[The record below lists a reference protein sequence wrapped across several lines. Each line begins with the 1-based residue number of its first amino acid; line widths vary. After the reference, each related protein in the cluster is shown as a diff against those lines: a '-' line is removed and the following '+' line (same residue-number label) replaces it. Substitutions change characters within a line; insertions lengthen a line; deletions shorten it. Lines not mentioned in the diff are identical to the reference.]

1 MLKGMKKRVAI
12 LGSTGS
18 VGTQSIEV
26 VDNFPDRFEVVGLCA
41 EKNFNV
47 LAEQVL
53 KYKPKYVWIS
63 DERKSDFEKELK
75 ERNFDLRFEYIPPSK
90 LVVLDDVDL
99 VVVGIPGFSSVEPV
113 FYAVSSGKE
122 VAVASKE
129 AILCG
134 GSLIFDLAK
143 KNGAKILPVD
153 SEHSSL
159 WKIIDLYPRESIKR
173 VFLTASG
180 GPLWNL
186 PKSEIENA
194 PYEMV
199 IKHPVWSMGAKITVD
214 SASLMN
220 KAFEIIEACY
230 LFSLEPKKIG
240 VKIHPEAIVHS
251 AIELKDGTTI
261 FSSHFPDMRIP
272 IMYAMLYPE
281 IPDLPFEIPSIWDKT
296 LRFFDPDFERFPSLL
311 LGWRCAEL
319 GGPFPC
325 ILVSADDVAFSYF
338 VGGKIRFWDIY
349 SIVEGTISYF
359 EKNRELLPL
368 KISSLDDI
376 LKISDISKQVAEN
389 IAKEYIRVSL

>member
-1 MLKGMKKRVAI
+1 MRRDKKKRVAI

-26 VDNFPDRFEVVGLCA
+26 IDNFRDRFEVVGLCA
-41 EKNFNV
+41 EKNFKV

-75 ERNFDLRFEYIPPSK
+75 ERNFDSRFEYIQPSR
-90 LVVLDDVDL
+90 LVALDDIDL

-113 FYAVSSGKE
+113 FYAISSGKD

-194 PYEMV
+194 PYEKV
-199 IKHPVWSMGAKITVD
+199 IKHPVWSMG
-214 SASLMN
+214 
-220 KAFEIIEACY
+220 
-230 LFSLEPKKIG
+230 G
-240 VKIHPEAIVHS
+240 
-251 AIELKDGTTI
+251 
-261 FSSHFPDMRIP
+261 
-272 IMYAMLYPE
+272 
-281 IPDLPFEIPSIWDKT
+281 
-296 LRFFDPDFERFPSLL
+296 
-311 LGWRCAEL
+311 
-319 GGPFPC
+319 
-325 ILVSADDVAFSYF
+325 
-338 VGGKIRFWDIY
+338 
-349 SIVEGTISYF
+349 
-359 EKNRELLPL
+359 
-368 KISSLDDI
+368 
-376 LKISDISKQVAEN
+376 
-389 IAKEYIRVSL
+389 

>member
-1 MLKGMKKRVAI
+1 MEKWKKRVVI

-18 VGTQSIEV
+18 VGTQSLEV
-26 VDNFPDRFEVVGLCA
+26 IDNFRDKFEVVGLCA
-41 EKNFNV
+41 EKNFRL
-47 LAEQVL
+47 LAQQVL

-63 DERKSDFEKELK
+63 NEKKNDFEKELK
-75 ERNFDLRFEYIPPSK
+75 EKNFEFKFEYVTPSK
-90 LVVLDDVDL
+90 MVSFDDVDL

-113 FYAVSSGKE
+113 FWAVSSGKR

-129 AILCG
+129 AILCA

-194 PYEMV
+194 PYEKV
-199 IKHPVWSMGAKITVD
+199 IKHPVWNMGTKITVD

-230 LFSLEPKKIG
+230 LFSLEPEKIS

-281 IPDLPFEIPSIWDKT
+281 IPDLPFELPSIWDKT

-311 LGWRCAEL
+311 LGWRCAKL

-338 VGGKIRFWDIY
+338 VEGKIRFWDIY
-349 SIVEGTISYF
+349 SVVEKTISYF
-359 EKNRELLPL
+359 EKNKNLLPSE
-368 KISSLDDI
+368 ISTLGDI
-376 LKISDISKQVAEN
+376 IKVSDISKQVARNFAE
-389 IAKEYIRVSL
+389 EHRRVSL

>member
-1 MLKGMKKRVAI
+1 MRRDKKKRVAI

-26 VDNFPDRFEVVGLCA
+26 IDNFRDRFEVVGLCA
-41 EKNFNV
+41 EKNFKV

-75 ERNFDLRFEYIPPSK
+75 ERNFDSRFEYIQPSR
-90 LVVLDDVDL
+90 LVALDDIDL

-113 FYAVSSGKE
+113 FYAISSGKD

-194 PYEMV
+194 PYEKV

-230 LFSLEPKKIG
+230 LFSLEPEKVG
-240 VKIHPEAIVHS
+240 VKVHPEAIVHS
-251 AIELKDGTTI
+251 AVELKDGTTI

-281 IPDLPFEIPSIWDKT
+281 IPDLPFEIPSIWDKS

-338 VGGKIRFWDIY
+338 VEGKIRFWDIY
-349 SIVEGTISYF
+349 CVVEKTISYF
-359 EKNRELLPL
+359 EKNRELLPS
-368 KISSLDDI
+368 KVSSLDDI
-376 LKISDISKQVAEN
+376 VRVSDISKQVAGN
-389 IAKEYIRVSL
+389 IAKEYCQRA